1 MQATS
6 SSSSHHECEI
16 NFGHIQVPQEVDSI
30 QVCNKSPSSANGK
43 GLMENLDIYGG
54 SMIGNCAQEIKST
67 RDSELNSSANC
78 QTSLIQTSQ
87 NQCYIVVQLNL
98 PTSPEIVQDG
108 SNLRYTLLIRQV
120 VKYYIIL
127 KY

>member
-1 MQATS
+1 
-6 SSSSHHECEI
+6 
-16 NFGHIQVPQEVDSI
+16 
-30 QVCNKSPSSANGK
+30 
-43 GLMENLDIYGG
+43 MENLDIYGG

-120 VKYYIIL
+120 VKYLSLIHI
-127 KY
+127 